1 MYRAIIVAMFVR
13 FALAQ
18 IVTLPEQLPKAVGD
32 FGPGAASGELPC
44 AVEELQPVLNF
55 ASRFQAGY
63 VVRAPMNAYPGGG
76 HHWDV
81 VFRVTP
87 QEGSGQPVLF
97 TDSIDLPD
105 DASSDAIEEMHGVFL
120 LGEGQYHVKWSM
132 LDDLGRVFRKEWD
145 LEAKA
150 TGKERITMP
159 SGMAGDLAWRS
170 ASETPVSAYPQR
182 VTLLVNV
189 SRTAG
194 YPWTTLLAVL
204 EPLVERLSTAS
215 VRLVVFDLPKQR
227 QLFRE
232 DGFALNGMNRLVHA
246 TNWLTGRVDPG
257 PFEHQAGVWDLLA
270 KLVNGEIQSPE
281 PADAVVFI
289 GAPWWIKEAM
299 PAGFPKP
306 DKGMT
311 PRFFSVHYS
320 NANASRI
327 GPHGAGGW
335 QGDMGMH
342 GGPPPAAAQAQMPGP
357 SPGEAASTLFDTIKQ
372 TVLRMKGKIFVI
384 QTPAD
389 LSKAIEEIDRRV
401 E

>member
-1 MYRAIIVAMFVR
+1 MHRAILVAMFMR

-18 IVTLPEQLPKAVGD
+18 SVTLPERLPKAVRELS
-32 FGPGAASGELPC
+32 PGAAHGELLC
-44 AVEELQPVLNF
+44 AVEALQPALNF

-63 VVRAPMNAYPGGG
+63 VVRAPMNAYCGGG

-81 VFRVTP
+81 VFLVTP
-87 QEGSGQPVLF
+87 REGSGQPVLF

-105 DASSDAIEEMHGVFL
+105 DASSDAIEEVHGLFL
-120 LGEGQYHVKWSM
+120 FGEGHYHVKWSM

-159 SGMAGDLAWRS
+159 SDTAGDLAWRS
-170 ASETPVSAYPQR
+170 AAEAPASAYPQR

-189 SRTAG
+189 ARTAG

-204 EPLVERLSTAS
+204 EPLVEKLSTAS
-215 VRLVVFDLPKQR
+215 VRLVVFDLPQQR
-227 QLFRE
+227 DLFRE
-232 DGFALNGMNRLVHA
+232 DGFTLNGMNRLVHA

-257 PFEHQAGVWDLLA
+257 PFEHQAGIWDLLA
-270 KLVNGEIQSPE
+270 NLVNGEIQSPE
-281 PADAVVFI
+281 PADAVVFV
-289 GAPWWIKEAM
+289 GAPWWIREVM
-299 PAGFPKP
+299 PSGFPKP

-320 NANASRI
+320 NAGASRI
-327 GPHGAGGW
+327 VHGAGSW
-335 QGDMGMH
+335 QGDM
-342 GGPPPAAAQAQMPGP
+342 PAVAQAAPDQL
-357 SPGEAASTLFDTIKQ
+357 AATNLFDTIKQ

-389 LSKAIEEIDRRV
+389 LSKAIEEIDHRGK
-401 E
+401 

>member
-105 DASSDAIEEMHGVFL
+105 DASSNAIEEMHGVFL

-357 SPGEAASTLFDTIKQ
+357 SPGEVASTLFDTIKQ

>member
-299 PAGFPKP
+299 PAGFRKP

-357 SPGEAASTLFDTIKQ
+357 SPGEVASTLFDTIKQ
-372 TVLRMKGKIFVI
+372 TVMRMKGKIFVI

>member
-1 MYRAIIVAMFVR
+1 MHRAILVAMFMR

-18 IVTLPEQLPKAVGD
+18 SVTLPERLPKAVREL
-32 FGPGAASGELPC
+32 GPGAARGELPC
-44 AVEELQPVLNF
+44 AVEALQPALNF

-63 VVRAPMNAYPGGG
+63 VVRAPMNAYRGGG

-87 QEGSGQPVLF
+87 REGSGQPVLF

-105 DASSDAIEEMHGVFL
+105 DASSDAIEEVHGLFL
-120 LGEGQYHVKWSM
+120 LGEGHYQVKWSM

-159 SGMAGDLAWRS
+159 SGTAGDLAWRL
-170 ASETPVSAYPQR
+170 ASEVPASAYPQR

-215 VRLVVFDLPKQR
+215 VRLVVFDLPQQR
-227 QLFRE
+227 ELFRE
-232 DGFALNGMNRLVHA
+232 DGFTLNGVNRLVHA
-246 TNWLTGRVDPG
+246 TNWLTGRVGPG

-270 KLVNGEIQSPE
+270 NLVNGEIQSPE
-281 PADAVVFI
+281 PADAVVFV
-289 GAPWWIKEAM
+289 GAPWWIREGM
-299 PAGFPKP
+299 PSGFPKP
-306 DKGMT
+306 DRGMT

-320 NANASRI
+320 NAGASRI
-327 GPHGAGGW
+327 VHGAGSW
-335 QGDMGMH
+335 QGDM
-342 GGPPPAAAQAQMPGP
+342 PAVAQA
-357 SPGEAASTLFDTIKQ
+357 SPDQLAATNLSDTIKQ
-372 TVLRMKGKIFVI
+372 TVLHMKGKIFVI

-389 LSKAIEEIDRRV
+389 LSKAIKEIDRRGK
-401 E
+401 